1 MPAAFAHLNVT
12 TAYSAHYGVSWPEEL
27 AAVAAADG
35 AQILGYTDRDGL
47 YGVAKHIQTCI
58 HHNIAPVIGVN
69 LAVVWDPATTSDGQP
84 LSAGRV
90 TVLAAS
96 AATAGYGQ
104 AQNLGAGYQSLVRL
118 ISLAHRQTAKDG
130 TPTLYVSQLA
140 NAARGGLYV
149 LIGPASDVGPLCPRR
164 KYALGRSRLRLW
176 KKCCRRVRLMSKLS
190 RIWPYQQNSYL
201 LPKRCACCGQAR
213 MYNSPRYTNAV
224 QVCHSGWRSHS

>member
-47 YGVAKHIQTCI
+47 YGMAKHLKACM

-69 LAVVWDPATTSDGQP
+69 LAVAWDPATASDGQP

-96 AATAGYGQ
+96 AATAGYGRPKTLV
-104 AQNLGAGYQSLVRL
+104 LGINRWCGLF
-118 ISLAHRQTAKDG
+118 HWHTAK
-130 TPTLYVSQLA
+130 Q
-140 NAARGGLYV
+140 
-149 LIGPASDVGPLCPRR
+149 
-164 KYALGRSRLRLW
+164 
-176 KKCCRRVRLMSKLS
+176 
-190 RIWPYQQNSYL
+190 
-201 LPKRCACCGQAR
+201 PKMAHQHF
-213 MYNSPRYTNAV
+213 MFPS
-224 QVCHSGWRSHS
+224 